1 MHIILSY
8 IQTQIPTMSLNN
20 TKDTTTTNRVRTRST
35 SSKSFSELIH
45 LKTKKLSA
53 SFQQTVRQVLTPP
66 PSLFSRNSPRNVI
79 STSTNNNTKTKQN
92 LEPRI
97 IPDDRE
103 IKTAQIIYFGR
114 SSELLRSLRRNEGI
128 DESKNKLVQKYIVI
142 TKDTIEILNMNSKV
156 NMEKDDKSKIKKE
169 IHMEDIVID
178 LNNVHGISLPFRTI
192 KSRQSESF
200 NKSYTIKRL
209 ANFKNFNTKLWQYA
223 MQW

>member
-1 MHIILSY
+1 MHITLSY
-8 IQTQIPTMSLNN
+8 IQTQIPTMSSNN

-66 PSLFSRNSPRNVI
+66 PSLFSRNSPRNVK

-114 SSELLRSLRRNEGI
+114 SSELL
-128 DESKNKLVQKYIVI
+128 K
-142 TKDTIEILNMNSKV
+142 KV
-156 NMEKDDKSKIKKE
+156 LK
-169 IHMEDIVID
+169 
-178 LNNVHGISLPFRTI
+178 
-192 KSRQSESF
+192 
-200 NKSYTIKRL
+200 
-209 ANFKNFNTKLWQYA
+209 
-223 MQW
+223 